1 MITVRDLSFSY
12 TKKPF
17 IEHMEFEVKDGEI
30 FGFLGPSGAGKS
42 TLQKIM
48 TGLLTNYSG
57 SVAVNGTEAK
67 RHGRAFYEGIG
78 VDFEFPSLYENL
90 SARENL
96 RFFGSLYRK
105 RRNPDALLD
114 RVGLLAEADK
124 KIAEFSKGMKTRVNF
139 IKALLHDP
147 ALLFLDEPTSGL
159 DPSNAR
165 VIKDMILEQ
174 KAMGKTVLLTT
185 HNMYDASELCDRVA
199 FIVDGELRALDT
211 PYNLVM
217 TRGAS
222 DLSYTYREDGH
233 EKRGVTRLDSTGDD
247 GLLAELI
254 RRSGLTSI
262 HSSEPTLNDIFVEIT
277 GRRLQ

>member
-1 MITVRDLSFSY
+1 MIAVRDLSFSY
-12 TKKPF
+12 TGKPF
-17 IEHMEFEVKDGEI
+17 IEQMEFEVKDGEI

-57 SVAVNGTEAK
+57 SVIVNGTEAK
-67 RHGRAFYEGIG
+67 RRGREFYEEIG
-78 VDFEFPSLYENL
+78 VDFEFPTLYENL

-105 RRNPDALLD
+105 RLDPDALLE

-124 KIAEFSKGMKTRVNF
+124 KVAEFSKGMKTRVNF

-147 ALLFLDEPTSGL
+147 VLLFLDEPTSGL

-165 VIKDMILEQ
+165 VIKEMILEQ
-174 KAMGKTVLLTT
+174 KAAGKTVLLTT
-185 HNMYDASELCDRVA
+185 HNMYDAAELCDRVA
-199 FIVDGELRALDT
+199 FIVDGRLRALDT
-211 PYNLVM
+211 PYNLIM
-217 TRGAS
+217 SRGAS
-222 DLSYTYREDGH
+222 ELSYTYREDGR
-233 EKRGVTRLDSTGDD
+233 EKRIVTRLDRTGADR
-247 GLLAELI
+247 LLEELI
-254 RRSGLTSI
+254 RRNGLTSI